1 MKITTRG
8 DNLIVRLEG
17 VERLWALKTGLNIKR
32 HKIDSIIWSFDKP
45 HWRNMIA
52 VRCPGTGL
60 PKVLYAGTFFSAK
73 RGLEFWY
80 LKMQQPGF
88 LVISTNHGKFTKIRL
103 SASQAVN
110 IKLQKWLD
118 GGVQPGEDKRPAK
131 RKGSTK
137 ISTKSASKAK
147 SRKK

>member
-8 DNLIVRLEG
+8 DNLIIQLEG
-17 VERLWALKTGLNIKR
+17 VERLWAFKTGLNIKR

-52 VRCPGTGL
+52 VRSPGTGL
-60 PKVLYAGTFFSAK
+60 PKVLYAGTFFSAR
-73 RGLEFWY
+73 RGWEFWY

-88 LVISTNHGKFTKIRL
+88 LVISTSDDKYTRIRL
-103 SASQAVN
+103 TASQAVH

-118 GGVQPGEDKRPAK
+118 SGVQPGEDKRPAK

-137 ISTKSASKAK
+137 VTTKIVSKAK